1 MLNAHPDVRAVVS
14 TGPHPN
20 AELVR
25 RFTDAQQR
33 GDAAVLM
40 ELLANDVDWHV
51 PGKNLL
57 SRDYNGK
64 AEVAGFWGRA
74 RELSRGTVRIKLI
87 EALGGD
93 EFGVALVRVFGEREG
108 RSLGGQFQ
116 AFTYIASKTAKSR
129 SSGLWSKIVMRLM
142 CSGPDRRG
150 GRGGSKRHCYA
161 DATLRP
167 GSVTF

>member
-33 GDAAVLM
+33 GDAAALM
-40 ELLANDVDWHV
+40 DLLADDVVWHV

-57 SRDYNGK
+57 SRDYVGK
-64 AEVAGFWGRA
+64 GEVAGFWARA
-74 RELSRGTVRIKLI
+74 RELSSGTVHI
-87 EALGGD
+87 EL
-93 EFGVALVRVFGEREG
+93 R
-108 RSLGGQFQ
+108 
-116 AFTYIASKTAKSR
+116 SR